1 VSVIRQEFAVATF
14 INQLVWWLFFTSPF
28 SFIYAADALSR
39 TDAPSEDV
47 ALQSAAALLASL
59 LIAVGTLY
67 WRKRALV
74 TPIQAG
80 EIDLSIPEDQGRA
93 FTPYVLNIVLSAAVA
108 VFGIA
113 LTLRSSVSGYAYA
126 FGVASMI
133 LMYVHRPNA
142 PDLEPPE
149 SGKHS
154 DLG

>member
-1 VSVIRQEFAVATF
+1 MATL

-39 TDAPSEDV
+39 TDTPREDV
-47 ALQSAAALLASL
+47 TLESAAALLASL
-59 LIAVGTLY
+59 LIAAGTLY

-74 TPIQAG
+74 DPIQAG
-80 EIDLSIPEDQGRA
+80 EIDLSIPEGQGRA

-113 LTLRSSVSGYAYA
+113 LTLRSSASGYAYA

-133 LMYVHRPNA
+133 LMYAHRPNA

-149 SGKHS
+149 PEEPSN
-154 DLG
+154 LE